1 MGGCVGCGA
10 IRFVPNRTVLGQGE
24 LTLLI
29 ATESLGMNHGDVD
42 ALFTAFCKF
51 DKMQR
56 VKTKEGHINIYN
68 FFLTNEIITHEGLAR
83 HIVSSCFH
91 PVPHTDDVNFEQF
104 LVVNW
109 HMVTIP
115 AEKLAAF
122 FFKTFD
128 RNHDGFMRAEEVGAM
143 VDVLCGTDEKHKTH
157 LQHALNSVGSHLH
170 GLDVRDFEHLVEKSN
185 SLLFPI
191 FKMQIVLRECTVGPR
206 FHMMMLHKAAK
217 FTLDATLPDIIDMLG
232 PTRKPLYLRDT
243 APQQRQ
249 RTAST
254 AAASPHAAAGH
265 AKVVPTDE
273 SKGSG
278 SPGGHVDD
286 GHQRGSSPKSDRI
299 VDLFIHMRS
308 HEMSATTPRTPR
320 GDHDGE
326 GRRPSSAA
334 QRTPRS
340 SLRDRPGSAAQ
351 RTPRGSLRDAEGRK
365 SSTTTPRTPRG
376 SLRDGEDRRP
386 SSAAQRTP
394 RGSHRDEGQHKHRS
408 NQHRSSKRQSDKH
421 HGEEHH
427 SMELQSPRGEDDGE
441 VSPLRKVSL
450 GAFGY
455 SGGQHHGKRS
465 HGASERA
472 SQKALEEDDDD
483 DEDVDNH
490 VTIHAVGG
498 KKQRG
503 GKH

>member
-1 MGGCVGCGA
+1 
-10 IRFVPNRTVLGQGE
+10 
-24 LTLLI
+24 
-29 ATESLGMNHGDVD
+29 
-42 ALFTAFCKF
+42 
-51 DKMQR
+51 
-56 VKTKEGHINIYN
+56 
-68 FFLTNEIITHEGLAR
+68 
-83 HIVSSCFH
+83 
-91 PVPHTDDVNFEQF
+91 VPHTDDVNFEQF
-104 LVVNW
+104 LIVNW
-109 HMVTIP
+109 HLVTIP
-115 AEKLAAF
+115 ADKLAAF

-299 VDLFIHMRS
+299 VDLFVHMRS

-351 RTPRGSLRDAEGRK
+351 RTPRGSLRD
-365 SSTTTPRTPRG
+365 
-376 SLRDGEDRRP
+376 GEDRRP

-394 RGSHRDEGQHKHRS
+394 RGS
-408 NQHRSSKRQSDKH
+408 KRQSDRH

-472 SQKALEEDDDD
+472 SQKALEDDDDD

-490 VTIHAVGG
+490 VAIHAVGG